1 MQILV
6 WVGSAVGAI
15 TVVLTAWRVVI
26 KPVAGAVRRVVHFLD
41 DWFGEPA
48 RPGHPARPGIPERI
62 EAIEHQLR
70 PNGGK
75 TLRDRVDVIE
85 TGMNQIA
92 ENTRPDRE
100 EGDT

>member
-1 MQILV
+1 VQVLV
-6 WVGSAVGAI
+6 WVGSAVGAV

-26 KPVAGAVRRVVHFLD
+26 KPIAGAVRRVVHFLD

-48 RPGHPARPGIPERI
+48 RPGQEARPGIPDRI
-62 EAIEHQLR
+62 AAIEHQLR

-85 TGMNQIA
+85 SAMKRID
-92 ENTRPDRE
+92 ENTRPDK
-100 EGDT
+100 EG